1 MIVRSAILS
10 TWVLRLTLL
19 VALMCLG
26 PAGVV
31 LADDPIPTPESLI
44 EGLSSDDPAIR
55 AAAIAGLAALGDPSA
70 ASALFDLLADP
81 DPRLGLY
88 AAQAIGALASPENL
102 PILREGLNH
111 SNSDVRWRT
120 ALILGEMGDPR
131 AVPALARA
139 LSDPEV
145 LVHRTAAESLVK
157 LGGPAATGALVRA
170 LGSSKPS
177 VVYAAR
183 NGLVETGKPAVT
195 PLVIGLSVGNAQRR
209 ANAATL
215 LGYIG
220 DARAVPALRT
230 AAQIDEDET
239 VRAEAQWAI
248 DQITAKRLLETG

>member
-1 MIVRSAILS
+1 
-10 TWVLRLTLL
+10 
-19 VALMCLG
+19 
-26 PAGVV
+26 
-31 LADDPIPTPESLI
+31 
-44 EGLSSDDPAIR
+44 
-55 AAAIAGLAALGDPSA
+55 
-70 ASALFDLLADP
+70 
-81 DPRLGLY
+81 
-88 AAQAIGALASPENL
+88 
-102 PILREGLNH
+102 
-111 SNSDVRWRT
+111 
-120 ALILGEMGDPR
+120 MGDPR
-131 AVPALARA
+131 AVPPLARA

-230 AAQIDEDET
+230 AAQIDADET

-248 DQITAKRLLETG
+248 DQITRKTSG